1 MTDSGSRL
9 PVTLRC
15 GFCLALNRVDLA
27 RAADRPRCGECS
39 RPFLL
44 DRPVKVLQEDFQKTV
59 LEASAPVIVDFYA
72 DWCAPCRMLA
82 PYLDRIAASSQG
94 RVLVAKVDTDAS
106 PELGA
111 RYGIRSIPTVVLFQG
126 GSEAARSIGIEPEK
140 LQAMA
145 MAGEP
150 REG

>member
-1 MTDSGSRL
+1 MTEAGPRT

-15 GFCLALNRVDLA
+15 AFCSALNRVDLA

-44 DRPVKVLQEDFQKTV
+44 DRPVKVLQDDFHRSV
-59 LEASAPVIVDFYA
+59 LEAAAPVIVDFYA

-82 PYLDRIAASSQG
+82 PYLDRIAGSGQG
-94 RVLVAKVDTDAS
+94 RILVAKVDTDAS
-106 PELGA
+106 PELAA
-111 RYGIRSIPTVVLFQG
+111 RYGIRSIPTVVLFQDG
-126 GSEAARSIGIEPEK
+126 VESARSVGIEPEK
-140 LQAMA
+140 LQQMA

-150 REG
+150 GG